1 MTDLLSIKET
11 AQRLRCSEAAIRK
24 WLAQRRVRAV
34 RLGRLVRLRSADVE
48 RIATEGLPDRAN

>member
-1 MTDLLSIKET
+1 VTELLTTKQAAE
-11 AQRLRCSEAAIRK
+11 RLGCSEAAIRK

-48 RIATEGLPDRAN
+48 RIATEGLPDRPN

>member
-1 MTDLLSIKET
+1 MTDLLSIEE
-11 AQRLRCSEAAIRK
+11 AARRLSCSQAAIRK

-48 RIATEGLPDRAN
+48 RIATEGLPDRPD